1 MHRLFESELLSVRK
15 RYEEA
20 CQGVQDAKESI
31 NTAFRQR
38 VRSIKEK
45 SAVFFAKLELKLEE
59 NNKEVIA
66 ISKMFRE
73 WQETI

>member
-1 MHRLFESELLSVRK
+1 VRK

-31 NTAFRQR
+31 NGAFRNR
-38 VRSIKEK
+38 VQSIKEK
-45 SAVFFAKLELKLEE
+45 SAVFFAKLDMKLDD

>member
-1 MHRLFESELLSVRK
+1 MRK

-31 NTAFRQR
+31 NGAFRNR

-45 SAVFFAKLELKLEE
+45 SAVFFAKLDMKLDD
-59 NNKEVIA
+59 NNKEVIE

>member
-1 MHRLFESELLSVRK
+1 MRK

-20 CQGVQDAKESI
+20 CQGVQDAKDSI
-31 NTAFRQR
+31 NGAFRNR

-45 SAVFFAKLELKLEE
+45 SAVFFAKLDMKLDD
-59 NNKEVIA
+59 NNKEVIE

>member
-1 MHRLFESELLSVRK
+1 VRK

-20 CQGVQDAKESI
+20 CQGVQDAKDSI
-31 NTAFRQR
+31 NGAFRNR

-45 SAVFFAKLELKLEE
+45 SAVFFAKLDMKLDD
-59 NNKEVIA
+59 NNKEVIE

>member
-1 MHRLFESELLSVRK
+1 MRK

-31 NTAFRQR
+31 NGAFRNR

-45 SAVFFAKLELKLEE
+45 SAVFFAKLDMKLDD

>member
-1 MHRLFESELLSVRK
+1 MRK

-31 NTAFRQR
+31 NGAFRNR
-38 VRSIKEK
+38 VRSIKDK
-45 SAVFFAKLELKLEE
+45 SAVFFAKLDMKLDD
-59 NNKEVIA
+59 NNKEVIE

>member
-1 MHRLFESELLSVRK
+1 MRK

-31 NTAFRQR
+31 NGAFRNR
-38 VRSIKEK
+38 VQSIKEK
-45 SAVFFAKLELKLEE
+45 SAVFFAKLDMKLDD

>member
-1 MHRLFESELLSVRK
+1 VRK

-31 NTAFRQR
+31 NGAFRNR
-38 VRSIKEK
+38 VRSIKDK
-45 SAVFFAKLELKLEE
+45 SAVFFAKLDMKLDD
-59 NNKEVIA
+59 NNKEVIE

>member
-1 MHRLFESELLSVRK
+1 MRK

-31 NTAFRQR
+31 NGAFRNR

-45 SAVFFAKLELKLEE
+45 SAVFFAKLDMKLED
-59 NNKEVIA
+59 NNKEVIE

>member
-1 MHRLFESELLSVRK
+1 M
-15 RYEEA
+15 
-20 CQGVQDAKESI
+20 
-31 NTAFRQR
+31 
-38 VRSIKEK
+38 RSIKEK

>member
-1 MHRLFESELLSVRK
+1 VRK

-31 NTAFRQR
+31 NGAFRNR

-45 SAVFFAKLELKLEE
+45 SAVFFAKLDMKLDD
-59 NNKEVIA
+59 NNKEVIE